1 MQLPFDTGIEPGSW
15 WTSGRQA
22 IIEPSDG
29 AIVGHTLRG
38 IITGW
43 SPAAERFYGYTA
55 AEVVGKPIAMLAPPE
70 RREELRAML
79 VRLRHGESINRL
91 ETVRLHK
98 DGRKIDVCVTMSPM
112 TDASGKVRWVSSVT
126 HIMARR
132 RHVVDRLWAEPAE
145 EGTHE
150 ARVLAMLAGE
160 RRRLARELHDTVV
173 QALYGIVLGARAARG
188 LLDRAP
194 GQAAEPIEYVLSL
207 AEAGLAETRAL
218 IFDVR
223 PASLETE
230 GLVAALTKQAA
241 PLSARH
247 GIEVHTDLCD
257 EPALPLDIKE
267 ALYRIAQ
274 EALHNTVKHAQARR
288 VDVRLADQAGTIVL
302 EVCDD
307 GRGFNPDSSFP
318 GHLGLRSMSERAT
331 QLGGT
336 LQIES
341 APGRGTCVRAEI
353 TYAADHAPC

>member
-1 MQLPFDTGIEPGSW
+1 
-15 WTSGRQA
+15 
-22 IIEPSDG
+22 
-29 AIVGHTLRG
+29 LRG

-43 SPAAERFYGYTA
+43 SLAAEHLYGYTA

-70 RREELRAML
+70 RLEELRAML
-79 VRLRHGESINRL
+79 VRLRRGESIDRL
-91 ETVRLHK
+91 ETVRIHK

-112 TDASGKVRWVSSVT
+112 MDAIGKVRWVSSVT
-126 HIMARR
+126 HTMARHG
-132 RHVVDRLWAEPAE
+132 HVVDRLWAEPVE
-145 EGTHE
+145 EGTHD
-150 ARVLAMLAGE
+150 ARAVAMLAGE
-160 RRRLARELHDTVV
+160 QRRLARELHDAVV
-173 QALYGIVLGARAARG
+173 QALYGIMLGARAARG

-194 GQAAEPIEYVLSL
+194 GQAAEPLEYVLSL

-274 EALHNTVKHAQARR
+274 EALPNTVKHAQSGR
-288 VDVRLADQAGTIVL
+288 VDVRLADRAGTIVV

-307 GRGFNPDSSFP
+307 GRGFNPDRAMP
-318 GHLGLRSMSERAT
+318 GGRGLRSRSERAT
-331 QLGGT
+331 QLAGT
-336 LQIES
+336 VQSES

-353 TYAADHAPC
+353 AYAAEHAPS